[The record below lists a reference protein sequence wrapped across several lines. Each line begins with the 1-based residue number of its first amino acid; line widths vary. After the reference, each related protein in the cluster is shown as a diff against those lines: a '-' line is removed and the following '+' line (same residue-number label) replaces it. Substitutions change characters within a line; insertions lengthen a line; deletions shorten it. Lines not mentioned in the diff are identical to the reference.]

1 MSEIAILPN
10 RYSRRREKVFGRGRC
25 QPLDRNA
32 KARIMVYARA
42 WSARHKRPGQ
52 HRGPLTRAFL
62 EVLEA
67 LLWGFH
73 NSRDGRCFP
82 SYEAIAQRAQCC
94 RDTVYEAI
102 KALEAAAILTWVN
115 RLIRVQFREKDLFGA
130 MALRTRLI
138 RTSNAYVFRDPLP
151 CATHPNPQDRGRGE
165 AISGAVSVAVST
177 KSENP
182 PGTQIQDFLNL
193 STRPENPEPTVPD
206 PSDDLGR
213 ALQRLQMAMRT
224 ETTVL

>member
-1 MSEIAILPN
+1 MFKATRLPSYPGSRPGQAIRP
-10 RYSRRREKVFGRGRC
+10 RREKVFGEARGFA
-25 QPLDRNA
+25 LDRNA

-42 WSARHKRPGQ
+42 WSAKHKQPGQ
-52 HRGPLTRAFL
+52 HRGMLTRAFM

-82 SYEAIAQRAQCC
+82 SYEAIAKKADCN

-102 KALEAAAILTWVN
+102 KAFEAADVLTWVN
-115 RLIRVQFREKDLFGA
+115 RIARIQVRELDLFGKWA
-130 MALRTRLI
+130 TRWRII

-151 CATHPNPQDRGRGE
+151 CAQGRPDAGF
-165 AISGAVSVAVST
+165 SS

-182 PGTQIQDFLNL
+182 TGTLNQESSL
-193 STRPENPEPTVPD
+193 FKREAEPPPLAADSPLTAALAR
-206 PSDDLGR
+206 LGNAMAAKLEKEA
-213 ALQRLQMAMRT
+213 ALNTA
-224 ETTVL
+224 